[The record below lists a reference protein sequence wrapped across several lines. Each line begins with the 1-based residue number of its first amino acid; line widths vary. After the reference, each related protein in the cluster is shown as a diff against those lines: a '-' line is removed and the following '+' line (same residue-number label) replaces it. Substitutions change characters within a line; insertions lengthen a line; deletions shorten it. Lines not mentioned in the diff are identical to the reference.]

1 MFNHGKTSLPWL
13 FLGPPLALM
22 AVLGLVPTIAAIN
35 LALKN
40 RVLRYADSDYV
51 GLRNFVRL
59 ASDRRFL
66 NAIEVSALWEAVTVA
81 GAVAVGI
88 VLAVFLFER
97 VHGRWRH
104 AAALI
109 LIMPVLLP
117 RVSAAFIWKFM
128 YAPLTGIL
136 GWLLGALGMTNVA
149 WLADPRLA
157 LAAVARWL
165 YVEMLKSG
173 YTSVCEF
180 HYVHHA
186 PDGTRY
192 ARPAELAARVVGAAR
207 DAGIGI
213 TMLPVAYQYSGF
225 GERAPRDDQRRF
237 INTPDALL
245 ALVDALRGEL
255 PEHGGLRY
263 GIAPHS
269 LRAVSESGL
278 RALVGAMPADAPV
291 HIHIA
296 EQTAEVDDCVRAYG
310 ARPVRWLLE
319 RFDVN
324 ARWCLVHATHLDAA
338 ETQALAR
345 SGATAGLC
353 PTTEANLG
361 DGIFPAVDYLAAG
374 GAIGIGSD
382 SHASV
387 DWRAELRLFEYGQRL
402 VRRERARPSRLACGK
417 ASRQVAERM
426 IRAFSRSQSRFF
438 SVSRLS
444 CSFLPFA
451 RPISHFT
458 RPPL

>member
-149 WLADPRLA
+149 WLANPRLA
-157 LAAVARWL
+157 LAAVALVDVWQWGLFFCVVVLKLLETLPPEPLEAARLDYASTWQVYAYIAL
-165 YVEMLKSG
+165 PMLKAPIMSLVFIKMVE
-173 YTSVCEF
+173 SLRSF
-180 HYVHHA
+180 DLIYVMTKGGPGIA
-186 PDGTRY
+186 TETLDMY
-192 ARPAELAARVVGAAR
+192 AYAQ
-207 DAGIGI
+207 GIGLSGKVSYASS
-213 TMLPVAYQYSGF
+213 MAVLMMVATTLVF
-225 GERAPRDDQRRF
+225 TFIWKRVDKWDD
-237 INTPDALL
+237 
-245 ALVDALRGEL
+245 
-255 PEHGGLRY
+255 
-263 GIAPHS
+263 
-269 LRAVSESGL
+269 
-278 RALVGAMPADAPV
+278 
-291 HIHIA
+291 
-296 EQTAEVDDCVRAYG
+296 
-310 ARPVRWLLE
+310 
-319 RFDVN
+319 
-324 ARWCLVHATHLDAA
+324 
-338 ETQALAR
+338 
-345 SGATAGLC
+345 
-353 PTTEANLG
+353 
-361 DGIFPAVDYLAAG
+361 
-374 GAIGIGSD
+374 
-382 SHASV
+382 
-387 DWRAELRLFEYGQRL
+387 
-402 VRRERARPSRLACGK
+402 
-417 ASRQVAERM
+417 
-426 IRAFSRSQSRFF
+426 
-438 SVSRLS
+438 
-444 CSFLPFA
+444 
-451 RPISHFT
+451 
-458 RPPL
+458 